1 MTDRLSIIGKT
12 AQAFNNSKRYI
23 VNSGGTRSGKTYAI
37 LTLLHIIAS
46 KREGL
51 LISVVSETFPH
62 LRKGAIRDFQDMVQ
76 KSGGWMPN
84 DWNKTESTYSYPTG
98 SKIEFFSVDSP
109 SKVHGPQRDILFI
122 NEGQNISYD
131 IIRHLLVRTSGTVF
145 IDFNPTHRFWAHEL
159 EQDPDAVWIH
169 STYKD
174 NPYLSAEQV
183 KEIERNRVNEMWWR
197 VYGEGQIGQVEGL
210 VFKHFD
216 LVDQLPETRYTYG
229 MDFGYTNDPTAIV
242 RCCIVDQNLYLQELV
257 YRTGLRNAEISAS
270 MKQAGVQPSDSVYCD
285 SSDPKTIDELY
296 LLNWNVLPAVKGPDS
311 VNYGLQLMQGYKLAV
326 TKDSL
331 NLIKELRNYTYEQ
344 DKEGKFINKPIDL
357 YNHAIDAARYAV
369 MMIHRAKQDYSAI
382 QQPVKRLA
390 I

>member
-1 MTDRLSIIGKT
+1 
-12 AQAFNNSKRYI
+12 
-23 VNSGGTRSGKTYAI
+23 
-37 LTLLHIIAS
+37 
-46 KREGL
+46 
-51 LISVVSETFPH
+51 
-62 LRKGAIRDFQDMVQ
+62 
-76 KSGGWMPN
+76 
-84 DWNKTESTYSYPTG
+84 
-98 SKIEFFSVDSP
+98 
-109 SKVHGPQRDILFI
+109 
-122 NEGQNISYD
+122 
-131 IIRHLLVRTSGTVF
+131 
-145 IDFNPTHRFWAHEL
+145 
-159 EQDPDAVWIH
+159 
-169 STYKD
+169 
-174 NPYLSAEQV
+174 
-183 KEIERNRVNEMWWR
+183 
-197 VYGEGQIGQVEGL
+197 
-210 VFKHFD
+210 
-216 LVDQLPETRYTYG
+216 

-242 RCCIVDQNLYLQELV
+242 RCCIVDQTLYLQELV

-270 MKQAGVQPSDSVYCD
+270 MKQAGVQSSDSVYCD